1 MKRKLTIGL
10 LFTLA
15 LAVCTTNLMAAEA
28 WSESTEIQ
36 KSVKISG
43 TVVDAAGEGVIGA
56 TVQQKGSSNATAT
69 GLNGSFQLTVPEG
82 ATLVVTYIGY
92 QPQEVKAAQGMTVT
106 LQEDVNKIEDVVVTA
121 EFGLKR
127 VARAVGSSVQ
137 NVKAQDIIESG
148 RTDFVSA
155 LQGRVAGMTVTS
167 TSGMP
172 GASTQVVL
180 RSMTSLSGNNQ
191 PLYVVDGVP
200 MDNSSFD
207 PQNSFAVADAVSV
220 RDMDFSSRGNDL
232 NPDDIESM
240 TVLKGAAAA
249 ALYGS
254 DASNG
259 AIIITTK
266 KGANTDGKG
275 VVSYSGNFS
284 WSKAYG
290 WPEIQDKYA
299 NGAYG
304 ATNYYYQNRF
314 GGLIPDN
321 VKVYDN
327 VQAVLQT
334 GFSHRHNVS
343 VQAGKDK
350 MSLRASAEF
359 LSTDGVVKTTGL
371 DRMTIR
377 FGGKAEVN
385 KWLNVDGSVA
395 YIKSSNTKIGRGPSG
410 PIYYAYLWPS
420 VDDMS
425 NWLAEDGM
433 HMRLPEYY
441 IDDDQINPLF
451 GMYKNQNYDETDRA
465 TASLTAV
472 VTPVKNTFFRASFG
486 WDFSASN
493 YIVARHPYYCT
504 YNQTVVDSDNGG
516 SYNISKNNLN
526 NVNINLIAGYQN
538 DWCDGR
544 YSLSAQVGYHQ
555 THQETNR
562 LSSYGS
568 NFLVI
573 DLLSLNN
580 CTPSTITSKKAMTTR
595 RLQALSARVELG
607 YNQMAYLTLG
617 ARNDWSS
624 TLPKENNSYFYPSI
638 EGSFIFTEIKGLDKS
653 KWLNYL
659 KLRGAYSQV
668 GKDASPLSIDP
679 ALEATG
685 LWGGGYKY
693 GFTGPNKALVP
704 EMNTSYEVGVE
715 GRFVDDRI
723 NLDFTYYWQFCDDQ
737 IVNGFRM
744 SYATGFVLNNL
755 NVGSFKTWGW
765 EGHIDADIIR
775 ADNGFRW
782 NLGVNM
788 SQNKSLVVDLP
799 ENLKEYYNAYTW
811 NSGGLRNGIKE
822 GYPITTITG
831 QAYQRNKNGDILLS
845 PTSGTPLTESDWS
858 VLGDRNPKL
867 NLGATTYLSFKG
879 FRLSA
884 MVSGMFGASVVNGTM
899 RTMMSKGQ
907 SWASVRLRENRHYI
921 FDGVLKDGAENSD
934 NPTKNTIA
942 VDMLNYAGTQIFA
955 GGDEDWFEKNVNYM
969 KLAEIRLNY
978 TVPTTWLKKVTKGFI
993 SKASVFVAANDLCT
1007 WTNYSGVDPV
1017 GNTMSAAGGGTGGQ
1031 GYDVWGIPAPR
1042 TYSFGVN
1049 LSF

>member
-1 MKRKLTIGL
+1 
-10 LFTLA
+10 
-15 LAVCTTNLMAAEA
+15 MA
-28 WSESTEIQ
+28 SESRSESIEIQ

-69 GLNGSFQLTVPEG
+69 GLNGSFQLSVPEG

-180 RSMTSLSGNNQ
+180 RSMTSLSGSNQ

-266 KGANTDGKG
+266 KGSNTDGKG
-275 VVSYSGNFS
+275 VVSYRGDFS

-321 VKVYDN
+321 VQVYDN

-334 GFSHRHNVS
+334 GFSHRHNVA
-343 VQAGKDK
+343 VNAGKDK

-433 HMRLPEYY
+433 HMRLPDYY
-441 IDDDQINPLF
+441 IDDDQINPLY

-472 VTPVKNTFFRASFG
+472 VTPIKNTFIRASFG

-526 NVNINLIAGYQN
+526 NININLIAGYQN

-544 YSLSAQVGYHQ
+544 YSLSAQFGYHQ

-595 RLQALSARVELG
+595 RLQALSGRVELG
-607 YNQMAYLTLG
+607 YNNMAFLTVG

-659 KLRGAYSQV
+659 KLRGAFSKV

-679 ALEATG
+679 ALEATE

-782 NLGVNM
+782 NVGVNL

-831 QAYQRNKNGDILLS
+831 LAYQRNKNGDILIS
-845 PTSGTPLTESDWS
+845 PTSGTPLTESDWT

-867 NLGATTYLSFKG
+867 NFGATTYLSFKG

-907 SWASVRLRENRHYI
+907 SWESVRLRENRHHV
-921 FDGVLKDGAENSD
+921 FEGVLKDGAENSD

-942 VDMLNYAGTQIFA
+942 VDMLHYAGTQIFA
-955 GGDEDWFEKNVNYM
+955 GGDEDWFEKNVNYL
-969 KLAEIRLNY
+969 KLAEVRLNY
-978 TVPTTWLKKVTKGFI
+978 TVPTTWLKKATKGFI

-1007 WTNYSGVDPV
+1007 LTNYSGVDPV

>member
-15 LAVCTTNLMAAEA
+15 LAVCTTNLMATET

-43 TVVDAAGEGVIGA
+43 TVVDEAGEGVIGA
-56 TVQQKGSSNATAT
+56 TVQQKGSNNATAT
-69 GLNGSFQLTVPEG
+69 GIGGSFQLTVPEG

-106 LQEDVNKIEDVVVTA
+106 LAEDVNKIEDVVVTA
-121 EFGLKR
+121 EFGMKR

-180 RSMTSLSGNNQ
+180 RSMTSLSGSNQ

-207 PQNSFAVADAVSV
+207 PQNSFAVSDVVSV

-275 VVSYSGNFS
+275 KVTYSNNFS
-284 WSKAYG
+284 FSKAYG
-290 WPEIQDKYA
+290 WPEVQDKYA

-304 ATNYYYQNRF
+304 ATNYYYQARF
-314 GGLIPDN
+314 GGLYPEN
-321 VKVYDN
+321 VKLYDN
-327 VQAVLQT
+327 IQAVLQT
-334 GFSHRHNVS
+334 GFSHRHNIS

-350 MSLRASAEF
+350 MSFRASAEF
-359 LSTDGVVKTTGL
+359 LDTEGVIKTTDL
-371 DRMTIR
+371 NRMTIR
-377 FGGKAEVN
+377 IGGKAEVN
-385 KWLNVDGSVA
+385 KWLNIDGSVA
-395 YIKSSNTKIGRGPSG
+395 YIKSSNHKVARGLNG
-410 PIYYAYLWPS
+410 PIRYAYLWPS

-425 NWLAEDGM
+425 QWLAEDGM
-433 HMRLPEYY
+433 HMRLPDYY
-441 IDDDQINPLF
+441 IDDDQLNPLF
-451 GMYKNQNYDETDRA
+451 AMYKNQNYDESDRA
-465 TASLTAV
+465 MANLTAV
-472 VTPVKNTFFRASFG
+472 VTPIKNTFIRATFG

-493 YIVARHPYYCT
+493 YVVAKHPYYRT
-504 YNQTVVDSDNGG
+504 YNQTSKDDDNNGY
-516 SYNISKNNLN
+516 YNISKNNLN
-526 NVNINLIAGYQN
+526 NVNINVLAGYQN
-538 DWCDGR
+538 GWWDDKFTF
-544 YSLSAQVGYHQ
+544 SAQVGYHQ
-555 THQETNR
+555 THQGTNR
-562 LSSYGS
+562 LSSYGN

-580 CTPSTITSKKAMTTR
+580 CTPSTVTSKKAMTAR
-595 RLQALSARVELG
+595 RLQAISGQVELG
-607 YNQMAYLTLG
+607 FNKMAYVTLR

-624 TLPKENNSYFYPSI
+624 TLPKENNSYFYPAV
-638 EGSFIFTEIKGLDKS
+638 EGSFILTEIKGLDKS

-659 KLRGAYSQV
+659 KIRGSYAQV

-679 ALEATG
+679 ALIATE

-693 GFTGPNKALVP
+693 DFTGPNKALVP
-704 EMNTSYEVGVE
+704 EMNTSYEVGLE

-723 NLDFTYYWQFCDDQ
+723 NLDFTYYWNFCDDQ

-744 SYATGFVLNNL
+744 SYATGFVLNNM

-775 ADNGFRW
+775 SSGGFRW
-782 NLGVNM
+782 NVGLNLA
-788 SQNKSLVVDLP
+788 QNKSLVVDLP

-831 QAYQRNKNGDILLS
+831 LAYKRNKNGDILIGA
-845 PTSGTPLTESDWS
+845 TSGIPVTDSEWT

-867 NLGATTYLSFKG
+867 TGGLTTNLSYKG

-884 MVSGMFGASVVNGTM
+884 MLSGMFGASVVNGTM
-899 RTMMSKGQ
+899 RAMMDRGQ
-907 SWASVRLRENRHYI
+907 SWESVRLRESRHYI
-921 FDGVLKDGAENSD
+921 FEGVLQDGMENTD
-934 NPTKNTIA
+934 TPTKNTIA
-942 VDMLNYAGTQIFA
+942 VDMMKYAGTSIFT

-969 KLAEIRLNY
+969 KLAEVRLQY
-978 TVPTTWLKKVTKGFI
+978 AVPSNWLKKATKGFI
-993 SKASVFVAANDLCT
+993 SNASVFVAANDLCT
-1007 WTNYSGVDPV
+1007 FTNYSGVDPV

-1031 GYDVWGIPAPR
+1031 GYDIWGIPAPR

-1049 LSF
+1049 LTF

>member
-899 RTMMSKGQ
+899 RTMMQKGQ
-907 SWASVRLRENRHYI
+907 SWESVRLRENRHYI

-942 VDMLNYAGTQIFA
+942 VDMMNYAGTSIFT

>member
-15 LAVCTTNLMAAEA
+15 LAVCTTNLMATET

-43 TVVDAAGEGVIGA
+43 TVVDEAGEGVIGA
-56 TVQQKGSSNATAT
+56 TVQQKGSANATAT
-69 GLNGSFQLTVPEG
+69 GLGGSFQLTVPEG

-106 LQEDVNKIEDVVVTA
+106 LAEDVNKIEDVVVTA
-121 EFGLKR
+121 EFGMKR

-180 RSMTSLSGNNQ
+180 RSMTSLSGSNQ

-207 PQNSFAVADAVSV
+207 PQNGFANADISV

-266 KGANTDGKG
+266 KGSNTDGKG
-275 VVSYSGNFS
+275 KVTYSNNFS
-284 WSKAYG
+284 FSKAYG
-290 WPEIQDKYA
+290 WPEVQDKYA

-304 ATNYYYQNRF
+304 ATNYYYKNRF
-314 GGLIPDN
+314 GGLFPDN
-321 VKVYDN
+321 VKLYDN

-350 MSLRASAEF
+350 MSFRASAEF
-359 LSTDGVVKTTGL
+359 LDTEGVIKTTDL
-371 DRMTIR
+371 SRMTIR
-377 FGGKAEVN
+377 IGGKAEVN
-385 KWLNVDGSVA
+385 KWLNIDGSVA
-395 YIKSSNTKIGRGPSG
+395 YIKSTNNKVGRGTSG

-425 NWLAEDGM
+425 QWLAADGS
-433 HMRLPEYY
+433 HMRLPDYY

-451 GMYKNQNYDETDRA
+451 GMYKNQNYDESDRA
-465 TASLTAV
+465 MANLTAV
-472 VTPVKNTFFRASFG
+472 VTPIKNTFIRATFG

-493 YIVARHPYYCT
+493 YVVAHHPYYRT
-504 YNQTVVDSDNGG
+504 YNQTSKDDDNSGYY
-516 SYNISKNNLN
+516 SISKNNLN
-526 NVNINLIAGYQN
+526 NVDINILAGYQN
-538 DWCDGR
+538 SWCKDLF
-544 YSLSAQVGYHQ
+544 SFSAQVGYHQ
-555 THQETNR
+555 KHQETNR

-595 RLQALSARVELG
+595 RLQAISGQVELG
-607 YNQMAYLTLG
+607 FNKMAYVTLR

-624 TLPKENNSYFYPSI
+624 TLPKENNSYFYPAV

-659 KLRGAYSQV
+659 KLRGSYAQV

-685 LWGGGYKY
+685 LTGGGYMY
-693 GFTGPNKALVP
+693 GYTGPNKALVP
-704 EMNTSYEVGVE
+704 EMNTSYEVGLE

-723 NLDFTYYWQFCDDQ
+723 NLDFTYYWNFCEDQ

-775 ADNGFRW
+775 SSGGFRW
-782 NLGVNM
+782 NVGLNLA
-788 SQNKSLVVDLP
+788 QNKSLVVDLP

-811 NSGGLRNGIKE
+811 NSGNLRNGIMV

-831 QAYQRNKNGDILLS
+831 KAYTRNKNGDILIGALS
-845 PTSGTPLTESDWS
+845 GLPVTDADWT
-858 VLGDRNPKL
+858 VMGDRNPL
-867 NLGATTYLSFKG
+867 LTGGVTTQMSYKG

-884 MVSGMFGASVVNGTM
+884 MLSGMFGASVVNGTM
-899 RTMMSKGQ
+899 RSMMASGQ
-907 SWASVRLRENRHYI
+907 SWESVRLRENRHYI
-921 FDGVLKDGAENSD
+921 FDGVLQDGFENTD

-942 VDMLNYAGTQIFA
+942 VDMWKYAGSSIFG
-955 GGDEDWFEKNVNYM
+955 GGDEDWFEKNVNYV
-969 KLAEIRLNY
+969 KLAEVRLQY
-978 TVPTTWLKKVTKGFI
+978 SVPSRWLKNATKGFI
-993 SKASVFVAANDLCT
+993 SNASVFVAANDLCT
-1007 WTNYSGVDPV
+1007 FTNYSGVDPV

-1049 LSF
+1049 LTF

>member
-266 KGANTDGKG
+266 KGSNTDGKG

-526 NVNINLIAGYQN
+526 NININLIAGYQN

-782 NLGVNM
+782 NLGINM

-899 RTMMSKGQ
+899 RTMMQKGQ
-907 SWASVRLRENRHYI
+907 SWESVRLRENRHYI

-942 VDMLNYAGTQIFA
+942 VDMMNYAGTTIFT

>member
-10 LFTLA
+10 LFALA
-15 LAVCTTNLMAAEA
+15 LTVCTTNLMA
-28 WSESTEIQ
+28 SESRSESIEIQ

-69 GLNGSFQLTVPEG
+69 GLNGSFQLSVPEG

-180 RSMTSLSGNNQ
+180 RSMTSLSGSNQ

-266 KGANTDGKG
+266 KGSNTDGKG

-284 WSKAYG
+284 WSQAYG

-299 NGAYG
+299 NGAHG

-334 GFSHRHNVS
+334 GFSHRHNVA
-343 VQAGKDK
+343 VNAGKDK

-433 HMRLPEYY
+433 HMRLPDYY
-441 IDDDQINPLF
+441 IDDDQINPLY

-472 VTPVKNTFFRASFG
+472 VTPIKHTFIRASFG

-544 YSLSAQVGYHQ
+544 YSLSAQFGYHQ

-595 RLQALSARVELG
+595 RLQALSGRVELG
-607 YNQMAYLTLG
+607 YNNMAFLTVG

-659 KLRGAYSQV
+659 KLRGAFSKV

-693 GFTGPNKALVP
+693 GYTGPNKALVP

-782 NLGVNM
+782 NLGFNL

-831 QAYQRNKNGDILLS
+831 LAYQRNKNGDILIS

-867 NLGATTYLSFKG
+867 NFGATTYLSFKG

-899 RTMMSKGQ
+899 RTMMTKGQ
-907 SWASVRLRENRHYI
+907 SWESVRLRENRHHV
-921 FDGVLKDGAENSD
+921 FEGVLKDGAENSD

-942 VDMLNYAGTQIFA
+942 VDMLHYAGTQIFT
-955 GGDEDWFEKNVNYM
+955 GGDEDWFEKDVNYL
-969 KLAEIRLNY
+969 KLAEVRLNY
-978 TVPTTWLKKVTKGFI
+978 TVPTSWLKKATKGFI

-1007 WTNYSGVDPV
+1007 LTNYSGVDPV

>member
-266 KGANTDGKG
+266 KGSNTDGKG

-472 VTPVKNTFFRASFG
+472 VTPVKNTFIRASFG

-544 YSLSAQVGYHQ
+544 YSLSAQFGYHQ

-595 RLQALSARVELG
+595 RLQALSGRVELG
-607 YNQMAYLTLG
+607 YNNMAFVTVG

-659 KLRGAYSQV
+659 KLRGAFSKV

-679 ALEATG
+679 ALEATE

-723 NLDFTYYWQFCDDQ
+723 NLDFTYYWQFCEDQ

-782 NLGVNM
+782 NLGINM

-867 NLGATTYLSFKG
+867 NLGATTYLTFKG

-907 SWASVRLRENRHYI
+907 SWESVRLRENRHYI

-942 VDMLNYAGTQIFA
+942 VDMMNYAGTQIFT

>member
-10 LFTLA
+10 LFALA
-15 LAVCTTNLMAAEA
+15 LTVCTTNLMAAEA

-180 RSMTSLSGNNQ
+180 RSMTSLSGSNQ

-266 KGANTDGKG
+266 KGSNTDGKG

-284 WSKAYG
+284 WSQAYG

-334 GFSHRHNVS
+334 GFSHRHNVA
-343 VQAGKDK
+343 VNAGKDK

-472 VTPVKNTFFRASFG
+472 VTPIKNTFIRASFG

-544 YSLSAQVGYHQ
+544 YSLSAQFGYHQ

-595 RLQALSARVELG
+595 RLQALSGRVELG
-607 YNQMAYLTLG
+607 YNNMAFVTVG

-659 KLRGAYSQV
+659 KLRGAFSKV

-782 NLGVNM
+782 NLGVNL

-831 QAYQRNKNGDILLS
+831 LAYQRNKNGDILIS

-867 NLGATTYLSFKG
+867 NFGATTYLTFKG

-899 RTMMSKGQ
+899 RTMMQKGQ
-907 SWASVRLRENRHYI
+907 SWESVRLRENRHHV
-921 FDGVLKDGAENSD
+921 FEGVLKDGAENSD

-942 VDMLNYAGTQIFA
+942 VDMLNYAGTQIFT
-955 GGDEDWFEKNVNYM
+955 GGDEDWFEKNVNYL
-969 KLAEIRLNY
+969 KLAEVRLNY

-1007 WTNYSGVDPV
+1007 LTNYSGVDPV

>member
-28 WSESTEIQ
+28 WGESTEIQ

-43 TVVDAAGEGVIGA
+43 TVVDEAGEGVIGA
-56 TVQQKGSSNATAT
+56 TVQQKGSNNAIAT
-69 GLNGSFQLTVPEG
+69 GLGGSFQLTVPEG

-92 QPQEVKAAQGMTVT
+92 QAQEVKAAQGMKVT
-106 LQEDVNKIEDVVVTA
+106 LLEDVNKIEDVVVTA
-121 EFGLKR
+121 EFGMKR

-180 RSMTSLSGNNQ
+180 RSMTSLSGSNQ

-207 PQNSFAVADAVSV
+207 PQNGFAVADVVSV

-275 VVSYSGNFS
+275 SVSYSNNFS
-284 WSKAYG
+284 FSKAYG
-290 WPEIQDKYA
+290 WPEVQDKYA

-304 ATNYYYQNRF
+304 TTNYYYQARF
-314 GGLIPDN
+314 GGLYPEN
-321 VKVYDN
+321 VKIYDN
-327 VQAVLQT
+327 VSAVLQT
-334 GFSHRHNVS
+334 GFSHRHNIS

-350 MSLRASAEF
+350 MSFRASAEF
-359 LSTDGVVKTTGL
+359 LDTEGVIKTTDL
-371 DRMTIR
+371 SRMTIR
-377 FGGKAEVN
+377 IGGKAEVN
-385 KWLNVDGSVA
+385 KWLNLDGSVA
-395 YIKSSNTKIGRGPSG
+395 YIKSSNTKVARGLNG
-410 PIYYAYLWPS
+410 PIRYAYLWPS

-425 NWLAEDGM
+425 QWLAEDGM
-433 HMRLPEYY
+433 HMRLPDYY
-441 IDDDQINPLF
+441 IDDDQLNPLF
-451 GMYKNQNYDETDRA
+451 AMYKNKNYDESDRA
-465 TASLTAV
+465 MANLTAV
-472 VTPVKNTFFRASFG
+472 VTPIKNTFIRATFG

-493 YIVARHPYYCT
+493 YVVAKHPYYRT
-504 YNQTVVDSDNGG
+504 YNQTSKDDDNNGY
-516 SYNISKNNLN
+516 YNISKNNLN
-526 NVNINLIAGYQN
+526 NVNMNVLAGYQN
-538 DWCDGR
+538 SWWDDKF
-544 YSLSAQVGYHQ
+544 SFSAQVGYHQ
-555 THQETNR
+555 IHQETNR

-580 CTPSTITSKKAMTTR
+580 CTPSTITSSKSMTTR
-595 RLQALSARVELG
+595 RLQAISGQVEFG
-607 YNQMAYLTLG
+607 YNNMAFVTLR

-624 TLPKENNSYFYPSI
+624 TLPKENNSYFYPAV

-659 KLRGAYSQV
+659 KLRGSYAQV
-668 GKDASPLSIDP
+668 GKDATPLSIDP
-679 ALEATG
+679 ALEATE

-704 EMNTSYEVGVE
+704 EMNTAYEVGVE

-723 NLDFTYYWQFCDDQ
+723 NLDFTYYWNFCDDQ

-744 SYATGFVLNNL
+744 SYATGFVLNNM

-775 ADNGFRW
+775 SASGFRW
-782 NLGVNM
+782 NVGLNM

-811 NSGGLRNGIKE
+811 NSGGLRNGIKK

-831 QAYQRNKNGDILLS
+831 LAYKRNKNGDILIGQ
-845 PTSGTPLTESDWS
+845 TSGLPITDSDWT

-867 NLGATTYLSFKG
+867 NYGVTTNLSYKG

-884 MVSGMFGASVVNGTM
+884 MLSGMFGASVVNGTM
-899 RTMMSKGQ
+899 RAMMDRGQ
-907 SWASVRLRENRHYI
+907 SWESVRLRENRHFI
-921 FDGVLKDGAENSD
+921 FEGVLQDGLENSD
-934 NPTKNTIA
+934 TPTKNTIA
-942 VDMLNYAGTQIFA
+942 VDMWKYAGSSIFT
-955 GGDEDWFEKNVNYM
+955 GGDEDWFEKDVDYM
-969 KLAEIRLNY
+969 KLAEVRLSY
-978 TVPTTWLKKVTKGFI
+978 AVPSSWLKKATKGFI
-993 SKASVFVAANDLCT
+993 SNASIFVSANDLCT
-1007 WTNYSGVDPV
+1007 FTNYSGVDPV

-1031 GYDVWGIPAPR
+1031 GYDIWGIPAPR
-1042 TYSFGVN
+1042 TYSFGVS
-1049 LSF
+1049 LTF

>member
-15 LAVCTTNLMAAEA
+15 LAVCTTNLMATET

-43 TVVDAAGEGVIGA
+43 TVVDEAGEGVIGA
-56 TVQQKGSSNATAT
+56 TVQQKGSNNATAT
-69 GLNGSFQLTVPEG
+69 GIGGSFQLTVPEG

-92 QPQEVKAAQGMTVT
+92 QPQEIKAAQGMTVT
-106 LQEDVNKIEDVVVTA
+106 LAEDVNKIEDVVVTA
-121 EFGLKR
+121 EFGMKR

-167 TSGMP
+167 TSGLP

-180 RSMTSLSGNNQ
+180 RSMTSLSGSNQ

-207 PQNSFAVADAVSV
+207 PQNGFANADISV

-266 KGANTDGKG
+266 KGSNTDGKG

-284 WSKAYG
+284 WSQAYG

-321 VKVYDN
+321 VQVYDN

-334 GFSHRHNVS
+334 GFSHRHNVA
-343 VQAGKDK
+343 VNAGKDK

-472 VTPVKNTFFRASFG
+472 VTPIKNTFIRASFG

-526 NVNINLIAGYQN
+526 NININLIAGYQN

-544 YSLSAQVGYHQ
+544 YSLSAQFGYHQ

-595 RLQALSARVELG
+595 RLQALSGRVELG
-607 YNQMAYLTLG
+607 YNNMAFLTVG

-659 KLRGAYSQV
+659 KLRGAFSKV

-679 ALEATG
+679 ALEATE

-782 NLGVNM
+782 NVGVNL

-831 QAYQRNKNGDILLS
+831 QAYQRNKNGDILIS

-858 VLGDRNPKL
+858 VLGDRNPKMSF
-867 NLGATTYLSFKG
+867 GATTDLSFKG
-879 FRLSA
+879 FRLHA

-899 RTMMSKGQ
+899 RTMMQKGQ
-907 SWASVRLRENRHYI
+907 SWESVRLRENRHHV
-921 FDGVLKDGAENSD
+921 FEGVLKDGAENSD

-942 VDMLNYAGTQIFA
+942 VDMMNYAGTQIFT
-955 GGDEDWFEKNVNYM
+955 GGDEDWFEKNVNYL
-969 KLAEIRLNY
+969 KLAEVRLNY
-978 TVPTTWLKKVTKGFI
+978 TVPTTWLKKATKGFI

-1007 WTNYSGVDPV
+1007 LTNYSGVDPV

>member
-15 LAVCTTNLMAAEA
+15 LAVCTTNLMAAET

-43 TVVDAAGEGVIGA
+43 TVVDEAGQGVVGA
-56 TVQQKGSSNATAT
+56 TVQQKGSTNATAT
-69 GLNGSFQLTVPEG
+69 GLGGSFQLTVPEG

-106 LQEDVNKIEDVVVTA
+106 LAEDVNKIEDVVVTA
-121 EFGLKR
+121 EFGMKR

-180 RSMTSLSGNNQ
+180 RSMTSLSGSNQ

-207 PQNSFAVADAVSV
+207 PQNGFANSDISV

-275 VVSYSGNFS
+275 KVTYSNNFAF
-284 WSKAYG
+284 SKAYG
-290 WPEIQDKYA
+290 WPEVQDKYA

-304 ATNYYYQNRF
+304 ATNYYYKNRF
-314 GGLIPDN
+314 GGLFPDD
-321 VKVYDN
+321 VKLYDN

-350 MSLRASAEF
+350 MSFRASAEF
-359 LSTDGVVKTTGL
+359 LDTEGVIKTTDL
-371 DRMTIR
+371 SRMTIR
-377 FGGKAEVN
+377 IGGKAEVN
-385 KWLNVDGSVA
+385 KWLNIDGSVA
-395 YIKSSNTKIGRGPSG
+395 YIKSTNNKVGRGSSG

-425 NWLAEDGM
+425 KWLADDGT
-433 HMRLPEYY
+433 HMRLPDYY

-451 GMYKNQNYDETDRA
+451 GMYKNQNYDESDRA
-465 TASLTAV
+465 MANLTAV
-472 VTPVKNTFFRASFG
+472 VTPIKNTFIRATFG

-493 YIVARHPYYCT
+493 YVVAKHPYYRT
-504 YNQTVVDSDNGG
+504 YNQTSKDDDNSGYY
-516 SYNISKNNLN
+516 SISKNNLN
-526 NVNINLIAGYQN
+526 NVNINILAGYQN
-538 DWCDGR
+538 GWWDDKFTF
-544 YSLSAQVGYHQ
+544 SAQVGYHQ
-555 THQETNR
+555 THQGTNR

-580 CTPSTITSKKAMTTR
+580 CTPSTITSKKAMTAR
-595 RLQALSARVELG
+595 RLQAISGQVELG
-607 YNQMAYLTLG
+607 FNKMAYVTLR

-624 TLPKENNSYFYPSI
+624 TLPKENNSYFYPAV
-638 EGSFIFTEIKGLDKS
+638 EGSFILTEIKGLDKS

-659 KLRGAYSQV
+659 KIRGSYAQV

-679 ALEATG
+679 ALIATG

-693 GFTGPNKALVP
+693 
-704 EMNTSYEVGVE
+704 
-715 GRFVDDRI
+715 
-723 NLDFTYYWQFCDDQ
+723 
-737 IVNGFRM
+737 
-744 SYATGFVLNNL
+744 
-755 NVGSFKTWGW
+755 
-765 EGHIDADIIR
+765 
-775 ADNGFRW
+775 
-782 NLGVNM
+782 
-788 SQNKSLVVDLP
+788 
-799 ENLKEYYNAYTW
+799 
-811 NSGGLRNGIKE
+811 
-822 GYPITTITG
+822 
-831 QAYQRNKNGDILLS
+831 
-845 PTSGTPLTESDWS
+845 
-858 VLGDRNPKL
+858 
-867 NLGATTYLSFKG
+867 
-879 FRLSA
+879 
-884 MVSGMFGASVVNGTM
+884 
-899 RTMMSKGQ
+899 
-907 SWASVRLRENRHYI
+907 
-921 FDGVLKDGAENSD
+921 
-934 NPTKNTIA
+934 
-942 VDMLNYAGTQIFA
+942 
-955 GGDEDWFEKNVNYM
+955 
-969 KLAEIRLNY
+969 
-978 TVPTTWLKKVTKGFI
+978 
-993 SKASVFVAANDLCT
+993 
-1007 WTNYSGVDPV
+1007 
-1017 GNTMSAAGGGTGGQ
+1017 
-1031 GYDVWGIPAPR
+1031 
-1042 TYSFGVN
+1042 
-1049 LSF
+1049 

>member
-624 TLPKENNSYFYPSI
+624 TLPKENNSYFYPAV

-659 KLRGAYSQV
+659 KLRGSYAQV
-668 GKDASPLSIDP
+668 GKDATPLSIDP
-679 ALEATG
+679 ALEATE

-704 EMNTSYEVGVE
+704 EMNTAYEVGVE

-723 NLDFTYYWQFCDDQ
+723 NLDFTYYWNFCDDQ

-744 SYATGFVLNNL
+744 SYATGFVLNNM

-775 ADNGFRW
+775 SASGFRW
-782 NLGVNM
+782 NVGLNM

-811 NSGGLRNGIKE
+811 NSGGLRNGIKK

-831 QAYQRNKNGDILLS
+831 LAYKRNKNGDILIGQ
-845 PTSGTPLTESDWS
+845 TSGLPITDSDWT

-867 NLGATTYLSFKG
+867 NYGVTTNLSYKG

-884 MVSGMFGASVVNGTM
+884 MLSGMFGASVVNGTM
-899 RTMMSKGQ
+899 RAMMDRGQ
-907 SWASVRLRENRHYI
+907 SWESVRLRENRHFI
-921 FDGVLKDGAENSD
+921 FEGVLQDGLENSD
-934 NPTKNTIA
+934 TPTKNTIA
-942 VDMLNYAGTQIFA
+942 VDMWKYAGSSIFT
-955 GGDEDWFEKNVNYM
+955 GGDEDWFEKDVDYM
-969 KLAEIRLNY
+969 KLAEVRLSY
-978 TVPTTWLKKVTKGFI
+978 AVPSSWLKKATKGFI
-993 SKASVFVAANDLCT
+993 SNASIFVSANDLCT
-1007 WTNYSGVDPV
+1007 FTNYSGVDPV

-1031 GYDVWGIPAPR
+1031 GYDIWGIPAPR
-1042 TYSFGVN
+1042 TYSFGVS
-1049 LSF
+1049 LTF

>member
-266 KGANTDGKG
+266 KGSNTDGKG
-275 VVSYSGNFS
+275 VVSYRGDFS

-526 NVNINLIAGYQN
+526 NININLIAGYQN

-782 NLGVNM
+782 NLGINM

-899 RTMMSKGQ
+899 RTMMQKGQ
-907 SWASVRLRENRHYI
+907 SWESVRLRENRHYI

-942 VDMLNYAGTQIFA
+942 VDMMNYAGTTIFT

>member
-207 PQNSFAVADAVSV
+207 PQNSFAVSDAVSV

-526 NVNINLIAGYQN
+526 NININLIAGYQN

-679 ALEATG
+679 ALEATE

-723 NLDFTYYWQFCDDQ
+723 NLDFTYYWQFCEDQ

-907 SWASVRLRENRHYI
+907 SWESVRLRENRHYV
-921 FDGVLKDGAENSD
+921 FEGVLKDGAENSD

-942 VDMLNYAGTQIFA
+942 VDMMNYAGTTIFT

>member
-43 TVVDAAGEGVIGA
+43 TVVDEAGEGVIGA
-56 TVQQKGSSNATAT
+56 TVQQKGSNNATAT
-69 GLNGSFQLTVPEG
+69 GLGGSFQLTVPEG

-92 QPQEVKAAQGMTVT
+92 QAQEVKAAQGMKVT
-106 LQEDVNKIEDVVVTA
+106 LLEDVNKIEDVVVTA
-121 EFGLKR
+121 EFGMKR

-155 LQGRVAGMTVTS
+155 LQGRVSGMTVTS

-180 RSMTSLSGNNQ
+180 RSMTSLSGSNQ

-200 MDNSSFD
+200 MDNSSFS
-207 PQNSFAVADAVSV
+207 PQDGFAIADAVSV

-275 VVSYSGNFS
+275 SVTYSNDFS
-284 WSKAYG
+284 FSKAYG
-290 WPEIQDKYA
+290 WPEVQDKYA

-304 ATNYYYQNRF
+304 TTNYYYQARF
-314 GGLIPDN
+314 GGLYPEN
-321 VKVYDN
+321 VKIYDN
-327 VQAVLQT
+327 VSAVLQT
-334 GFSHRHNVS
+334 GFSHRHNIS

-350 MSLRASAEF
+350 MAFRASAEF
-359 LSTDGVVKTTGL
+359 LDTEGVIKTTDL
-371 DRMTIR
+371 NRMTVRI
-377 FGGKAEVN
+377 GGKAEVN
-385 KWLNVDGSVA
+385 KWLNLEGSVA
-395 YIKSSNTKIGRGPSG
+395 YIKSSNTKVGRGSGG
-410 PIYYAYLWPS
+410 PIRYAYLWPS

-425 NWLAEDGM
+425 KWLADDGM
-433 HMRLPEYY
+433 HMRLPDYY
-441 IDDDQINPLF
+441 LDDDQINPLF
-451 GMYKNQNYDETDRA
+451 GLYKNKNYDESDRA
-465 TASLTAV
+465 MANLTAV
-472 VTPVKNTFFRASFG
+472 VTPIKNTFIRATFG

-493 YIVARHPYYCT
+493 YVVATHPYYRT
-504 YNQTVVDSDNGG
+504 YNQTSKDDDNSG

-526 NVNINLIAGYQN
+526 NVNMNVLAGYQN
-538 DWCDGR
+538 SWFDDKF
-544 YSLSAQVGYHQ
+544 SFSAQVGYHQ
-555 THQETNR
+555 IHQETNR

-580 CTPSTITSKKAMTTR
+580 CTPSTITSKKTMTTR
-595 RLQALSARVELG
+595 RLQAISGQVELG
-607 YNQMAYLTLG
+607 YNQMAYITLR

-624 TLPKENNSYFYPSI
+624 TLPKENNSYFYPAV

-659 KLRGAYSQV
+659 KLRGSYAQV

-679 ALEATG
+679 ALIATE

-693 GFTGPNKALVP
+693 DFTGPNKALVP
-704 EMNTSYEVGVE
+704 EMNTSYEVGLE

-723 NLDFTYYWQFCDDQ
+723 NLDFTYFWQFCEDQ

-775 ADNGFRW
+775 SASGFRW
-782 NLGVNM
+782 NVGLNL
-788 SQNKSLVVDLP
+788 SHNNSLVVELP

-811 NSGGLRNGIKE
+811 NSGNIRNGISQ
-822 GYPITTITG
+822 GHPITTLTG
-831 QAYQRNKNGDILLS
+831 RGYMRNKNGDVLIS
-845 PTSGTPLTESDWS
+845 TISGTPITSSEWTI
-858 VLGDRNPKL
+858 LGDRNPYL
-867 NLGATTYLSFKG
+867 NYGITTNLSYKG

-884 MVSGMFGASVVNGTM
+884 MLSGMAGATVVNGTM
-899 RTMMSKGQ
+899 RTMMEKGQ
-907 SWASVRLRENRHYI
+907 SWESVRLRENRYFI
-921 FDGVLKDGAENSD
+921 FDGVLQDGMENSD
-934 NPTKNTIA
+934 NPTKNTVA
-942 VDMLNYAGTQIFA
+942 VDMWKYAGTSIFS
-955 GGDEDWFEKNVNYM
+955 GGDEDWLEKDVNYL
-969 KLAEIRLNY
+969 KLAEIRLSY
-978 TVPTTWLKKVTKGFI
+978 AVPSGWLKKATKGFI
-993 SKASVFVAANDLCT
+993 SNASIFVAANDLCT
-1007 WTNYSGVDPV
+1007 FTNYSGVDPV

-1049 LSF
+1049 LTF